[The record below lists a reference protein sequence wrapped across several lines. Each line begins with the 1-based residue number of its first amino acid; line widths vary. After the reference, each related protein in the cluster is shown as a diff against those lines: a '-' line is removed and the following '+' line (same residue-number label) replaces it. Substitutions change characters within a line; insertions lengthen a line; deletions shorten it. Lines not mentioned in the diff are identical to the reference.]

1 MQGMMR
7 LCARNVILFETYCCT
22 RPILLKNFALTTNF
36 KVYAKT
42 CLPAIFSSLGCLS
55 VLHFLVVLSNFLR
68 AYPKPWEHQQ
78 RIDTYLDGA
87 QPNLELCSILLNLL
101 LLLLK
106 DAGVHCNKTLIKP
119 QKTKTRTFSIM
130 FLFEVHALLFGLIPV
145 SVTWESPVWKGFRLE
160 NLKSDIIR
168 IQYPRFSKNM
178 SWIQGRNLGS
188 GSKIQDLRFWK
199 ACVGKPWIQQSH
211 LDPRFLPWIQEKFF
225 EYLGSCIGVQDFCP
239 GTKIFFQ
246 KLGSRIRTQD
256 FCLDLGSWI
265 RAPWGPKFD
274 SCSDLRSQVWQ
285 LSRLEIPSLRSHL
298 LS

>member
-1 MQGMMR
+1 MLGMSCS
-7 LCARNVILFETYCCT
+7 LKHTAAHGLYYWW
-22 RPILLKNFALTTNF
+22 ILLWQPTSKSML
-36 KVYAKT
+36 KPVY
-42 CLPAIFSSLGCLS
+42 LLY
-55 VLHFLVVLSNFLR
+55 FLVLTVCLVFFLMVLSNFLR
-68 AYPKPWEHQQ
+68 GCSKPWEHQQ
-78 RIDTYLDGA
+78 KIDTYLDGA

-106 DAGVHCNKTLIKP
+106 DAGVHRNKTLIKP

-211 LDPRFLPWIQEKFF
+211 LDPRFLLWIQEKFF
-225 EYLGSCIGVQDFCP
+225 ENIVSWILDSCALGSE
-239 GTKIFFQ
+239 
-246 KLGSRIRTQD
+246 
-256 FCLDLGSWI
+256 
-265 RAPWGPKFD
+265 
-274 SCSDLRSQVWQ
+274 VWQ

-298 LS
+298 LSLSLMSFMYM

>member
-42 CLPAIFSSLGCLS
+42 CLPAIFSSLGLS
-55 VLHFLVVLSNFLR
+55 CIFLVVLSNFLR

-87 QPNLELCSILLNLL
+87 QPN
-101 LLLLK
+101 
-106 DAGVHCNKTLIKP
+106 
-119 QKTKTRTFSIM
+119 
-130 FLFEVHALLFGLIPV
+130 FEVHALLFGLIPV

-168 IQYPRFSKNM
+168 IQYPRFSKNR

-199 ACVGKPWIQQSH
+199 TCVGKPWIQQSH

-246 KLGSRIRTQD
+246 KLGSRIRT
-256 FCLDLGSWI
+256 
-265 RAPWGPKFD
+265 
-274 SCSDLRSQVWQ
+274 
-285 LSRLEIPSLRSHL
+285 
-298 LS
+298 